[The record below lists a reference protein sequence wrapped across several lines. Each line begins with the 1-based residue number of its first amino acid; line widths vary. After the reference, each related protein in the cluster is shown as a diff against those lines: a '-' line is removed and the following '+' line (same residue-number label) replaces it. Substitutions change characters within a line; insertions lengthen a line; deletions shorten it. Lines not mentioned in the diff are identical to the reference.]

1 MARLFVFLGGLL
13 VLVLTAALV
22 VPYFVDWAGYRSS
35 FEREASAL
43 LGRPVT
49 VAGSASARLLP
60 FPSVTFSDVRVGDPK
75 SEPVM
80 TIDKFS
86 MDAELAPFMRGEILI
101 FDMHV
106 EKPRATVRIDKD
118 GAFDWAIRP
127 RTPFHSAQ
135 VRLEDMRITDGSVVI
150 RDASTGTTRTITS
163 LDATLAANDLSG
175 PWSFDGTLFFNGKK
189 MAVTASTGAVKPD
202 STMNLR
208 TRVTPDGVPASFETD
223 GQVTLRDSGLKYAGS
238 IAIRSAD
245 EVAAVAGSR
254 SAPQKEKPLLSSLRV
269 TGRFEAD
276 HGKVTIPEFRMEQGP
291 VDDPYVVNGNALFD
305 YGNNPHFE
313 VKADGQQVTFAEQAE
328 PTKGATPTPT
338 TAAER
343 MAVFRRLM
351 DQLPIPTVPGTIDLK
366 LPAIVAGDTTIR
378 SVTIDAAPS
387 GNGWTINQLRAELPG
402 RTQFEAKGTLTVGGD
417 FGFDG
422 RLLVASRQPSG
433 LAAWLTNSVDEAI
446 RRLPGA
452 GFSGDVSL
460 RDDLQ
465 KIDNLEVALGG
476 ASLKGSLLRSGKG
489 ESLPLTQLVLEGGAL
504 DADAL
509 EAFAAIFGNNG
520 SPSADGSPQLRGQ
533 DLDVHLKAGPV
544 THGGLVAETLDTSFR
559 LRDGVF
565 DIDRLTI
572 GNIAGA
578 TITATGKLEP
588 FKAEPSGSIDS
599 TVLSDNLA
607 PFIKAVAQKFPDF
620 PFIRSLSQH
629 AANYPGLF
637 EETQLNVLANSLQ
650 GKGGAN
656 EFSLSAAG
664 KTGGMDVTLSGT
676 TSKNTEGVRTLEL
689 TMDARSEQAEAL
701 MALIG
706 LPALP
711 LGLAGG
717 LEADLA
723 LKGNEKDGLQT
734 QLSLKSSDGQA
745 LVDGVFRDVGDF
757 LSGEGR
763 ASIKAADLEPYIA
776 TAGYTLPGFGD
787 GMPVD
792 LASSFQLAKG
802 KLVLPDLAGQVSGT
816 KIGGRLG
823 LEIANQ
829 TPDIQGDVSIAHL
842 DLAALADFMLGTGA
856 LQGEVREPWPVT
868 TFSGAPLFPL
878 NFKLKLN
885 ANEADAGFL
894 GMIGKFQTSAA
905 LKDGSLRFD
914 DANGDILGGHFTGMF
929 ELRNTSGT
937 GLATGQFTLDG
948 TALDTLY
955 KPDEDIIP
963 LVPLRGKTRIS
974 ASVNAT
980 GTSIA
985 EMMQSVAGSGVVSVV
1000 DLAINALNPAALK
1013 PILADTDAADGPV
1026 TSATIDAS
1034 IARYLN
1040 TGEFKAGAAEFAFT
1054 IAGGMARTST
1064 FQLASEGATL
1074 AADLRVN
1081 FPDLT
1086 VASQGRFAFDPGKS
1100 TVAGADPIVEFSLYG
1115 PWAAPKVTLNQQPLE
1130 QFLTQRALEREQQR
1144 VEAMQAVLVEKQRLR
1159 REAQLYQARAD
1170 ERQRLAEEARLK
1182 AEQEAREAA
1191 ERAAAEKRAAEE
1203 RAAAEKRAAEEA
1215 AAQKAL
1221 EQGLTP
1227 PTGQQGQ
1234 GGAPTAPSP
1243 GSGTINKQSVD
1254 EFLKTFEPK
1263 F

>member
-1 MARLFVFLGGLL
+1 MGGLL
-13 VLVLTAALV
+13 VLVLTAALI

-60 FPSVTFSDVRVGDPK
+60 FPSVTFSDVRVGDPGT
-75 SEPVM
+75 EPVM

-86 MDAELAPFMRGEILI
+86 MDAELAPFIRGEILI
-101 FDMHV
+101 FDMRI
-106 EKPRATVRIDKD
+106 ENPRATVRIDKD

-135 VRLEDMRITDGSVVI
+135 VRLEDMRITDGSIII
-150 RDASTGTTRTITS
+150 RDASTGTTRTVTN

-189 MAVTASTGAVKPD
+189 TAVTASTGAVKPD
-202 STMNLR
+202 GSMNLR
-208 TRVTPDGVPASFETD
+208 TRFTPDSVQASFETD
-223 GQVTLRDSGLKYAGS
+223 GLVSLQNSGLKYTGS

-245 EVAAVAGSR
+245 EVAAATGAKVE
-254 SAPQKEKPLLSSLRV
+254 QKKAKPLLSSLRV

-276 HGKVTIPEFRMEQGP
+276 HAKVTIPEFRMEQGP
-291 VDDPYVVNGNALFD
+291 VDDPYVVNGTALFD
-305 YGNNPHFE
+305 YGKNPHFE
-313 VKADGQQVTFAEQAE
+313 VAADGQQVTFAEQAQ
-328 PTKGATPTPT
+328 PAKGATPTPI

-343 MAVFRRLM
+343 LAVFRRLM
-351 DQLPIPTVPGTIDLK
+351 DQLPIPTVPGRIDLK

-387 GNGWTINQLRAELPG
+387 AAGWTINQLRAELPG
-402 RTQFEAKGTLTVGGD
+402 RTQFEAKGSLKVGDD

-476 ASLKGSLLRSGKG
+476 ASLKGSLLRSAKG

-509 EAFAAIFGNNG
+509 EAFAAIFGNN
-520 SPSADGSPQLRGQ
+520 SQPSDDGSPQLRGQ

-572 GNIAGA
+572 GNVAGA

-607 PFIKAVAQKFPDF
+607 PFVTAMARRFPDF
-620 PFIRSLSQH
+620 PFITSLSQH
-629 AANYPGLF
+629 AASYPGLF
-637 EETQLNVLANSLQ
+637 EETKLNVLANSLQ
-650 GKGGAN
+650 GKSGTN

-676 TSKNTEGVRTLEL
+676 TSKNSEGLRSLEL
-689 TMDARSEQAEAL
+689 TMDSRSEQAEAL
-701 MALIG
+701 MAFIG

-711 LGLAGG
+711 LGMAGV

-734 QLSLKSSDGQA
+734 QLSLKASDGQA
-745 LVDGVFRDVGDF
+745 LVDGVFRNIGDV

-787 GMPVD
+787 GMSVD
-792 LASSFQLAKG
+792 LASSFQLGKG
-802 KLVLPDLAGQVSGT
+802 RLNLPDLAGQVSGT
-816 KIGGRLG
+816 KVGGRLG
-823 LEIANQ
+823 IEIANQ
-829 TPDIQGDVSIAHL
+829 VPDVQGDLNVAHL
-842 DLAALADFMLGTGA
+842 DLATLGDFMLGTSA
-856 LQGEVREPWPVT
+856 LQAEARGPWPTT
-868 TFSGAPLFPL
+868 TFSGTPLFPL

-894 GMIGKFQTSAA
+894 GTIGKFQANTA

-914 DANGDILGGHFTGMF
+914 DAKGDILGGNFNGMF

-955 KPDEDIIP
+955 KPDEDVIP
-963 LVPLRGKTRIS
+963 FVPLRGKTKIS

-980 GTSIA
+980 GTSVA
-985 EMMQSVAGSGVVSVV
+985 EMMQSVAGSGVISVA
-1000 DLAINALNPAALK
+1000 DLAINALNPAALT
-1013 PILADTDAADGPV
+1013 PIVTGTDAADGPV
-1026 TSATIDAS
+1026 TPAMIDATIGK
-1034 IARYLN
+1034 YLN

-1074 AADLRVN
+1074 GADLRVN

-1086 VASQGRFAFDPGKS
+1086 VASQGRFVFDPGKS
-1100 TVAGADPIVEFSLYG
+1100 TVAGADPVVEFSLYG

-1144 VEAMQAVLVEKQRLR
+1144 VDAMQAALVEKQRLR
-1159 REAQLYQARAD
+1159 REAQLFQARAD

-1191 ERAAAEKRAAEE
+1191 ERAEAEKRAAEE
-1203 RAAAEKRAAEEA
+1203 RAAAAKRAADEA

-1221 EQGLTP
+1221 EQGQTP
-1227 PTGQQGQ
+1227 PAQGQ
-1234 GGAPTAPSP
+1234 GGAAVAPSQ

-1254 EFLKTFEPK
+1254 EFLKTLEPK

>member
-1 MARLFVFLGGLL
+1 MGGLL
-13 VLVLTAALV
+13 VLVLTAALI

-60 FPSVTFSDVRVGDPK
+60 FPSVTFSDVRVGDPGT
-75 SEPVM
+75 EPVM

-86 MDAELAPFMRGEILI
+86 MDAELAPFIRGEILI
-101 FDMHV
+101 FDMRI
-106 EKPRATVRIDKD
+106 ENPRATVRIDKD

-135 VRLEDMRITDGSVVI
+135 VRLEDMRITDGSIII
-150 RDASTGTTRTITS
+150 RDASTGTTRTVTN

-189 MAVTASTGAVKPD
+189 TAVTASTGAVKPD
-202 STMNLR
+202 GTMNLR
-208 TRVTPDGVPASFETD
+208 TRLTPDSVPASFETD
-223 GQVTLRDSGLKYAGS
+223 GLVSLQNSGLKYTGS

-245 EVAAVAGSR
+245 EVAAATGAKVE
-254 SAPQKEKPLLSSLRV
+254 QKKAKPLLSSLRL

-276 HGKVTIPEFRMEQGP
+276 HAKVTIPEFRMEQGP
-291 VDDPYVVNGNALFD
+291 VDDPYVVNGSALFD
-305 YGNNPHFE
+305 YGKNPHFE
-313 VKADGQQVTFAEQAE
+313 VTADGQQVTFAEQAQ
-328 PTKGATPTPT
+328 PAKGATPTPI

-343 MAVFRRLM
+343 LAVFRRLM
-351 DQLPIPTVPGTIDLK
+351 DQLPIPTVPGRIDLK

-387 GNGWTINQLRAELPG
+387 AAGWTINQLRAELPG
-402 RTQFEAKGTLTVGGD
+402 RTQFEAKGTLRVGDD

-476 ASLKGSLLRSGKG
+476 ASLKGSLLRSAKG

-520 SPSADGSPQLRGQ
+520 QPSDDGSPQLRGQ

-572 GNIAGA
+572 GNVAGA

-607 PFIKAVAQKFPDF
+607 PFVTAMARRFPDF
-620 PFIRSLSQH
+620 PFITSLSQH
-629 AANYPGLF
+629 AASYPGLF
-637 EETQLNVLANSLQ
+637 EETKLNVLANSLQ
-650 GKGGAN
+650 GKSGTN

-676 TSKNTEGVRTLEL
+676 TSKNSEGLRSLEL
-689 TMDARSEQAEAL
+689 TMDSRSEQAEAL
-701 MALIG
+701 MAFIG

-734 QLSLKSSDGQA
+734 QLSLKASDGQA
-745 LVDGVFRDVGDF
+745 LVDGVFRNTGDV

-792 LASSFQLAKG
+792 LASSFQLGKG
-802 KLVLPDLAGQVSGT
+802 RLNLPDLAGQVSGT
-816 KIGGRLG
+816 KVGGRLG
-823 LEIANQ
+823 IEIVNQ
-829 TPDIQGDVSIAHL
+829 VPDVQGDLNVAHL
-842 DLAALADFMLGTGA
+842 DLATLGDFMLGTSA
-856 LQGEVREPWPVT
+856 LQAEARGPWPTT
-868 TFSGAPLFPL
+868 TFSGTPLFPL

-894 GMIGKFQTSAA
+894 GTIGKFQANTA

-914 DANGDILGGHFTGMF
+914 DAKGDILGGNFNGMF

-955 KPDEDIIP
+955 KPDEDVIP
-963 LVPLRGKTRIS
+963 FVPLRGKTKIS

-980 GTSIA
+980 GTSVA
-985 EMMQSVAGSGVVSVV
+985 EMMQSVAGSGVISVA
-1000 DLAINALNPAALK
+1000 DLAINALNPAALT
-1013 PILADTDAADGPV
+1013 PIVTDTDAADGPV
-1026 TSATIDAS
+1026 TPAMIDATIGK
-1034 IARYLN
+1034 YLN

-1074 AADLRVN
+1074 SADLRVN

-1086 VASQGRFAFDPGKS
+1086 VASQGRFVFDPGKS
-1100 TVAGADPIVEFSLYG
+1100 IVAGADPVVEFSLYG

-1144 VEAMQAVLVEKQRLR
+1144 VDAMQAALVEKQRLR
-1159 REAQLYQARAD
+1159 REAQLFQARAD

-1191 ERAAAEKRAAEE
+1191 ERAEAEKRAAEE
-1203 RAAAEKRAAEEA
+1203 RAAAAKRAADEA

-1221 EQGLTP
+1221 EQGQTP
-1227 PTGQQGQ
+1227 PAQGQ
-1234 GGAPTAPSP
+1234 GGAAVAPSQ

-1254 EFLKTFEPK
+1254 EFLKTLEPK

>member
-1 MARLFVFLGGLL
+1 MLS
-13 VLVLTAALV
+13 AALV

-60 FPSVTFSDVRVGDPK
+60 FPSVTFSDVRVGDPG

-101 FDMHV
+101 FDMRL
-106 EKPRATVRIDKD
+106 ERPRATVRIDKD
-118 GAFDWAIRP
+118 GVYDWAIRL
-127 RTPFHSAQ
+127 RTPFRSAQ

-150 RDASTGTTRTITS
+150 RDASTSTTRTVS
-163 LDATLAANDLSG
+163 NLDATLAANDLSG

-189 MAVTASTGAVKPD
+189 LALSASTGAVKSD
-202 STMNLR
+202 GTMNLR
-208 TRVTPDGVPASFETD
+208 TRVTPNNVPATFETD
-223 GQVTLRDSGLKYAGS
+223 GQVTLRDGGLKYAGGLT
-238 IAIRSAD
+238 IRSAD
-245 EVAAVAGSR
+245 EVAASAGAKPVSR
-254 SAPQKEKPLLSSLRV
+254 NDRPLLSSLRV

-276 HGKVTIPEFRMEQGP
+276 HAKVVVPEFRMEQGP
-291 VDDPYVVNGNALFD
+291 VDDPYIVNGNAFFD
-305 YGNNPHFE
+305 YGKDPRFE
-313 VKADGQQVTFAEQAE
+313 VRADGQQVTFADQAE
-328 PTKGATPTPT
+328 PAKGTTATPATV
-338 TAAER
+338 AER
-343 MAVFRRLM
+343 LAVFRRLM

-387 GNGWTINQLRAELPG
+387 NNGWTINKLQAELPG
-402 RTQFEAKGTLTVGGD
+402 RTQFEANGTLQVGEN
-417 FGFDG
+417 FGFEG

-433 LAAWLTNSVDEAI
+433 LAAWLTNTVDEAI

-460 RDDLQ
+460 HDNLQ
-465 KIDNLEVALGG
+465 KVDNLELALGG
-476 ASLKGSLLRSGKG
+476 ASLKGSLVRSARG

-520 SPSADGSPQLRGQ
+520 TPTAGGSPQLRGQ
-533 DLDVHLKAGPV
+533 DLDVNLKAGPV
-544 THGGLVAETLDTSFR
+544 THGGLTADTLDTSFR

-572 GNIAGA
+572 GNVAGA

-607 PFIKAVAQKFPDF
+607 PFITAVARRFPDF
-620 PFIRSLSQH
+620 PFIRALSQH
-629 AANYPGLF
+629 AASYPGLF
-637 EETQLNVLANSLQ
+637 EETQLNVLANTLH
-650 GKGGAN
+650 GKSGAD
-656 EFSLSAAG
+656 ELSLSAAG

-676 TSKNTEGVRTLEL
+676 TSKNSEQVRTLEL
-689 TMDARSEQAEAL
+689 TLDARSEQAESL

-711 LGLAGG
+711 LGLAGS

-734 QLSLKSSDGQA
+734 QLSLKASDGQF
-745 LVDGVFRDVGDF
+745 LVDGVFRNLGDV
-757 LSGEGR
+757 LAGEGR
-763 ASIKAADLEPYIA
+763 ASIKTADLEPYIA
-776 TAGYTLPGFGD
+776 TAGYSLPGFGD

-802 KLVLPDLAGQVSGT
+802 KLTLPDLAGQVSET
-816 KIGGRLG
+816 KVGGRLG
-823 LEIANQ
+823 LEIANDV
-829 TPDIQGDVSIAHL
+829 PDIQGEVTLARL
-842 DLAALADFMLGTGA
+842 DLPRLAEFILGANALSGDRRGA
-856 LQGEVREPWPVT
+856 WPEA
-868 TFSGAPLFPL
+868 TFAGAPMFPL
-878 NFKLKLN
+878 NFKLKVA
-885 ANEADAGFL
+885 ANEADAGFFGVL
-894 GMIGKFQTSAA
+894 GKLQANAA

-914 DANGDILGGHFTGMF
+914 DANGDMVGGHLNGMF

-948 TALDTLY
+948 TALDALY
-955 KPDEDIIP
+955 KPDEEEIP
-963 LVPLRGKTRIS
+963 LVPLRGKTKIS

-985 EMMQSVAGSGVVSVV
+985 EMMQSVAGSGVLSV
-1000 DLAINALNPAALK
+1000 DGLAINAVNPAALK

-1026 TSATIDAS
+1026 NSETIAATIGKHFS
-1034 IARYLN
+1034 M
-1040 TGEFKAGAAEFAFT
+1040 GEFKAGAAEFAFT

-1064 FQLASEGATL
+1064 FQLESEGATL
-1074 AADLRVN
+1074 SADLRVN

-1100 TVAGADPIVEFSLYG
+1100 IVAGADPVVEFSLYG
-1115 PWAAPKVTLNQQPLE
+1115 PWADPKVTLNRQPLE

-1144 VEAMQAVLVEKQRLR
+1144 VESMQAALVEKQRLR

-1170 ERQRLAEEARLK
+1170 ERQRLAEEARLR
-1182 AEQEAREAA
+1182 AEQAAREAA

-1203 RAAAEKRAAEEA
+1203 RAAAEKRAADEA
-1215 AAQKAL
+1215 AARRAL
-1221 EQGLTP
+1221 EQSIP
-1227 PTGQQGQ
+1227 PSGPPDQ
-1234 GGAPTAPSP
+1234 GGGAAAAPAP
-1243 GSGTINKQSVD
+1243 GAGTINKQSVD

>member
-1 MARLFVFLGGLL
+1 M
-13 VLVLTAALV
+13 LTAALI

-60 FPSVTFSDVRVGDPK
+60 FPSVTFSDVRVGDPGT
-75 SEPVM
+75 EPVM

-86 MDAELAPFMRGEILI
+86 MDAELAPFIRGEILI
-101 FDMHV
+101 FDMRI
-106 EKPRATVRIDKD
+106 ENPRATVRIDKD

-135 VRLEDMRITDGSVVI
+135 VRLEDMRITDGSIII
-150 RDASTGTTRTITS
+150 RDASTGTTRTVTN

-189 MAVTASTGAVKPD
+189 TAVTASTGAVKPD
-202 STMNLR
+202 GTMNLR
-208 TRVTPDGVPASFETD
+208 TRFTPDNVPASFETD
-223 GQVTLRDSGLKYAGS
+223 GLVSLQNSGLKYTGS

-245 EVAAVAGSR
+245 EVAAATGAKVE
-254 SAPQKEKPLLSSLRV
+254 QKKAKPLLSSLRV

-276 HGKVTIPEFRMEQGP
+276 HAKVTIPEFRMEQGP
-291 VDDPYVVNGNALFD
+291 VDDPYVVNGTALFD
-305 YGNNPHFE
+305 YGKTPHFE
-313 VKADGQQVTFAEQAE
+313 VTADGQQVTFAEQAQ
-328 PTKGATPTPT
+328 PAKGATPTPI

-343 MAVFRRLM
+343 LAVFRRLM
-351 DQLPIPTVPGTIDLK
+351 DQLPIPTVPGRIDLK

-387 GNGWTINQLRAELPG
+387 AAGWTINQLRAELPG
-402 RTQFEAKGTLTVGGD
+402 RTQFEAKGTLRVGDD

-476 ASLKGSLLRSGKG
+476 ASLKGSLLRSAKG

-509 EAFAAIFGNNG
+509 EAFAAIFGNNNQ
-520 SPSADGSPQLRGQ
+520 PSDDGSPQLRGQ

-572 GNIAGA
+572 GNVAGA

-607 PFIKAVAQKFPDF
+607 PFVTAMARRFPDF
-620 PFIRSLSQH
+620 PFITSLSQH
-629 AANYPGLF
+629 AVSYPGLF
-637 EETQLNVLANSLQ
+637 EETKLNVLANSLQ
-650 GKGGAN
+650 GKSGAN

-676 TSKNTEGVRTLEL
+676 TSKNSEGLRSLEL
-689 TMDARSEQAEAL
+689 TMDSRSEQAEAL
-701 MALIG
+701 MAFIG

-734 QLSLKSSDGQA
+734 QLSLKASDGQA
-745 LVDGVFRDVGDF
+745 LVDGVFRNIGDI

-792 LASSFQLAKG
+792 LASSFQLGKG
-802 KLVLPDLAGQVSGT
+802 RLNLPDLAGQVSGT
-816 KIGGRLG
+816 KVGGRLG
-823 LEIANQ
+823 IEIANQ
-829 TPDIQGDVSIAHL
+829 VPDVQGDLNLAHL
-842 DLAALADFMLGTGA
+842 DLATLGDFMLGTSA
-856 LQGEVREPWPVT
+856 LQAEALGPWPTT
-868 TFSGAPLFPL
+868 TFSGTQLFPL
-878 NFKLKLN
+878 NVKLKLN

-894 GMIGKFQTSAA
+894 GTIGKFQANTA

-914 DANGDILGGHFTGMF
+914 DAKGDILGGNFNGMF

-955 KPDEDIIP
+955 KPDEDVIP
-963 LVPLRGKTRIS
+963 FVPLRGKTKIS

-980 GTSIA
+980 GTSVA
-985 EMMQSVAGSGVVSVV
+985 EMMQSVAGSGVISVA
-1000 DLAINALNPAALK
+1000 DLAINALNPAALT
-1013 PILADTDAADGPV
+1013 PIVTDTDAADGPV
-1026 TSATIDAS
+1026 TPAMIDATIGK
-1034 IARYLN
+1034 YLN

-1074 AADLRVN
+1074 GADLRVN

-1086 VASQGRFAFDPGKS
+1086 VASQGRFVFDPGKS
-1100 TVAGADPIVEFSLYG
+1100 IVAGADPVVEFSLYG

-1144 VEAMQAVLVEKQRLR
+1144 VDAMQAALVEKQRLR
-1159 REAQLYQARAD
+1159 REAQLFQARAD

-1182 AEQEAREAA
+1182 AEQEAKEAA
-1191 ERAAAEKRAAEE
+1191 ERAEAEKRAAEE
-1203 RAAAEKRAAEEA
+1203 RAAAAKRAADEA

-1221 EQGLTP
+1221 EQGQTP
-1227 PTGQQGQ
+1227 PAQGQ
-1234 GGAPTAPSP
+1234 GGAAVAPSQ

-1254 EFLKTFEPK
+1254 EFLKTLEPK

>member
-1 MARLFVFLGGLL
+1 M
-13 VLVLTAALV
+13 LTAALI

-60 FPSVTFSDVRVGDPK
+60 FPSVTFSDVRVGDPGT
-75 SEPVM
+75 EPVM

-86 MDAELAPFMRGEILI
+86 MDAELAPFIRGEILI
-101 FDMHV
+101 FDMRI
-106 EKPRATVRIDKD
+106 ENPRATVRIDKD
-118 GAFDWAIRP
+118 EAFDWAIRP

-135 VRLEDMRITDGSVVI
+135 VRLEDMRITDGSIII
-150 RDASTGTTRTITS
+150 RDASTGTTRTVTN

-189 MAVTASTGAVKPD
+189 TAVTASTGAVKPD
-202 STMNLR
+202 GTMNLR
-208 TRVTPDGVPASFETD
+208 TRFTPDSVPASFETD
-223 GQVTLRDSGLKYAGS
+223 GLVSLQNSGLKYTGS

-245 EVAAVAGSR
+245 EVAAATGAKVE
-254 SAPQKEKPLLSSLRV
+254 QKKAKPLLSSLRV

-276 HGKVTIPEFRMEQGP
+276 HAKVTIPEFRMEQGP
-291 VDDPYVVNGNALFD
+291 VDDPYVVNGTALFD
-305 YGNNPHFE
+305 YGKNPHFE
-313 VKADGQQVTFAEQAE
+313 VRADGQQVTFAEQAQ
-328 PTKGATPTPT
+328 PAKGATPTPI

-343 MAVFRRLM
+343 LAVFRRLM
-351 DQLPIPTVPGTIDLK
+351 DQLPIPTVPGRIDLK

-387 GNGWTINQLRAELPG
+387 AAGWTINQLRAELPG
-402 RTQFEAKGTLTVGGD
+402 RTQFEAKGTLRVGDD

-476 ASLKGSLLRSGKG
+476 ASLKGSLLRSAKG

-520 SPSADGSPQLRGQ
+520 QPSDDGSPQLRGQ

-572 GNIAGA
+572 GNVAGA

-607 PFIKAVAQKFPDF
+607 PFVTAMARRFPDF
-620 PFIRSLSQH
+620 PFITSLSQH
-629 AANYPGLF
+629 AVSYPGLF
-637 EETQLNVLANSLQ
+637 EETKLNVLANSLQ
-650 GKGGAN
+650 GKSGAN

-676 TSKNTEGVRTLEL
+676 TSKNSEGLRSLEL
-689 TMDARSEQAEAL
+689 TMDSRSEQAEAL
-701 MALIG
+701 MAFIG

-734 QLSLKSSDGQA
+734 QLSLKASDGQA
-745 LVDGVFRDVGDF
+745 LVDGVFRNIGDV

-792 LASSFQLAKG
+792 LASSFQLGKG
-802 KLVLPDLAGQVSGT
+802 RLNLPDLAGQVSGT
-816 KIGGRLG
+816 KVGGRLG
-823 LEIANQ
+823 IEIANQ
-829 TPDIQGDVSIAHL
+829 VPDVQGDLNVAHL
-842 DLAALADFMLGTGA
+842 DLATLGDFMLGTSA
-856 LQGEVREPWPVT
+856 LQAEARGPWPTT
-868 TFSGAPLFPL
+868 TFSGTPLFPL

-894 GMIGKFQTSAA
+894 GTIGKFQANTA

-914 DANGDILGGHFTGMF
+914 DAKGDILGGNFNGMF

-955 KPDEDIIP
+955 KPDEDVIP
-963 LVPLRGKTRIS
+963 FVPLRGKTKIS

-980 GTSIA
+980 GTSVA
-985 EMMQSVAGSGVVSVV
+985 EMMQSVAGSGVISVA
-1000 DLAINALNPAALK
+1000 DLAINALNPAALT
-1013 PILADTDAADGPV
+1013 PIVTDTDAADGPV
-1026 TSATIDAS
+1026 TPAMIDATIGK
-1034 IARYLN
+1034 YLN

-1074 AADLRVN
+1074 GADLRVN

-1086 VASQGRFAFDPGKS
+1086 VASQGRFVFDPGKS
-1100 TVAGADPIVEFSLYG
+1100 IVAGADPVVEFSLYG

-1144 VEAMQAVLVEKQRLR
+1144 VDAMQAALVEKQRLR
-1159 REAQLYQARAD
+1159 REAQLFQARAD

-1191 ERAAAEKRAAEE
+1191 ERAEAEKRAAEE
-1203 RAAAEKRAAEEA
+1203 RAAAAKRAADEA

-1221 EQGLTP
+1221 EQGQTP
-1227 PTGQQGQ
+1227 PAQGQ
-1234 GGAPTAPSP
+1234 GGAAVAPSQ

-1254 EFLKTFEPK
+1254 EFLKTLEPK